1 MRDDGREG
9 RAEAE
14 EADELGLRGGYIFVV
29 QYGRSRG
36 GGCGWMG
43 LCGCQ
48 DGAEEKRNGKDRKG
62 TEDIAA
68 GLHLGF
74 PLGEERV
81 LERFHNERALS
92 SVVQGARKTTFEGGA
107 FEVGNCGTVVGS
119 SVGITFQGGIG

>member
-1 MRDDGREG
+1 MSFSMGGADG
-9 RAEAE
+9 
-14 EADELGLRGGYIFVV
+14 VV
-29 QYGRSRG
+29 AA
-36 GGCGWMG
+36 GWACAVARMA
-43 LCGCQ
+43 Q
-48 DGAEEKRNGKDRKG
+48 KRKG
-62 TEDIAA
+62 TARIERVRKI
-68 GLHLGF
+68 LRRVCILVF